1 MPYFSNL
8 PRLRYSFD
16 DGVTTKVAVDIM
28 KRVKVRDYI
37 KENTQYFSEY
47 NIEDGDTPDT
57 IAENIY
63 GDSNLHWV
71 VMIFNNIINPYYD
84 MPLSQRELEAFCYN
98 KYRGETWFLTRGDGT
113 ADVPNDF
120 YLERNQTLRNVS
132 GGGPVTDT
140 TDITYGDNAAL
151 VRKWDKTLSSV
162 EVIGISGD
170 FAQGYYVVGI
180 GTSADGTTYNMPAKI
195 TRRVQES
202 IYALHHFQETG
213 TSDVWLN
220 PLGTPPQAGS
230 GIQAV
235 LGHTGGVSGEASS
248 DYDYIDTV
256 AGITNTLWYAYAVS
270 SSDTY
275 SVSNLQYEF
284 EENEKKR
291 TINLIKPQFVQKVV
305 RDFEELMRG

>member
-8 PRLRYSFD
+8 PRLKYSFD
-16 DGVTTKVAVDIM
+16 DGVTTKTVVDIM
-28 KRVKVRDYI
+28 KRVKVRDYV
-37 KENTQYFSEY
+37 KENTQFFNEY
-47 NIEDGDTPDT
+47 NVEDGDTPEK
-57 IAENIY
+57 IADKIY
-63 GDSNLHWV
+63 GNSNLHWV

-120 YLERNQTLRNVS
+120 YPERNQTFRDAA
-132 GGGPVTDT
+132 GGIVTD
-140 TDITYGDNAAL
+140 ISNIIYGDNAAL

-162 EVIGISGD
+162 EVIGISGSFSED
-170 FAQGYYVVGI
+170 DYIVGI
-180 GTSADGTTYNMPAKI
+180 GTSADGSTFNMAAKI
-195 TRRVQES
+195 SRRVQES
-202 IYALHHFQETG
+202 IYAVHHFEETG
-213 TSDVWLN
+213 TSDTWLN

-248 DYDYIDTV
+248 DYDYIDTI
-256 AGITNTLWYAYAVS
+256 AGITNTLWHAYVVS
-270 SSDTY
+270 DSDIY
-275 SVSNLQYEF
+275 SIANLQYEF

-291 TINLIKPQFVQKVV
+291 TINLIKPQFIQKVV
-305 RDFEELMRG
+305 KDFEELMRG